1 MRGHL
6 EARGKNVWRAKV
18 YLGCVDGKNK
28 RYLQRTIHGSKRQAE
43 DVMNELLVEAGQSS
57 NEIVDGTFG
66 DLAREVARALFGDAL
81 TDDVARIP
89 AIARPIDPSQIWPN
103 ESAHHPCRRPRRLLC
118 LPSPWRRKGRRTA
131 RRSERPPCACADPAA
146 PKSGSQMELDHHEP
160 CDRARRGSIRRPSSC
175 RHRKRSCAW
184 SNLLMIATPTWVA
197 SFGWRQ
203 LPVPEEVNFARC
215 AGRMSTAPRYG

>member
-18 YLGCVDGKNK
+18 YLGRVDGKNK

-89 AIARPIDPSQIWPN
+89 AIARPIDPSQDLAERECAPSVPPTSTPSMPTFAV
-103 ESAHHPCRRPRRLLC
+103 EEEREAYRSAL
-118 LPSPWRRKGRRTA
+118 
-131 RRSERPPCACADPAA
+131 
-146 PKSGSQMELDHHEP
+146 
-160 CDRARRGSIRRPSSC
+160 RASAMCMR
-175 RHRKRSCAW
+175 
-184 SNLLMIATPTWVA
+184 
-197 SFGWRQ
+197 
-203 LPVPEEVNFARC
+203 
-215 AGRMSTAPRYG
+215 